1 VISSRSAAARSG
13 FAVRIHVVGIGGAGM
28 SAIAK
33 LLLAGGHDVTG
44 SDTGTW
50 PLAEALAR
58 QGVAVHERF
67 AAEHVPGTDV
77 VLRSSAYG
85 EDNVEVSEALHRG
98 IPVWKRADAW
108 RFLARGKRVIAVAGT
123 HGKSTTTAL
132 VWSALRAG
140 NVDASLICGA
150 VLRGLG
156 SNAHAG
162 TTDVLVIEADEYD
175 NTFHALQPLIAVV
188 TTVDHDHVDMFPT
201 RESYRD
207 AFRVFVRGLVPRGI
221 LVTCR
226 DDDGARDLAEYTK
239 TAVERDVL
247 TYGTDARADLRVSR
261 SGGTEYAPGVYA
273 LGDTVV
279 ALQIPGQ
286 HNALNAAGAFLA
298 AHTFGVRKDEAALGV
313 SEFLGVER
321 RLEPLGSAAG
331 VRVVDDYA
339 HHPAEI
345 AAGLD
350 AFENAV
356 VVFQPHT
363 PSRLARFFDEFVTVL
378 GRARAV
384 VIVETFSSARERP
397 ETVSRAMALAEA
409 VGGRYARDGEE
420 AARIAADLVGPGD
433 VVLVMGAGDVRPV
446 GQRVLELL
454 RTPV

>member
-1 VISSRSAAARSG
+1 
-13 FAVRIHVVGIGGAGM
+13 M
-28 SAIAK
+28 SAVAK
-33 LLLAGGHDVTG
+33 LLLAAGHDVTG
-44 SDTGTW
+44 SDTGAW

-58 QGVAVHERF
+58 EGAAVHERF
-67 AAEHVPGTDV
+67 AAEHVPGTDI
-77 VLRSSAYG
+77 VLRSSAYK
-85 EDNVEVSEALHRG
+85 EENVEIAEALRRG
-98 IPVWKRADAW
+98 IPVWKREDAW
-108 RFLARGKRVIAVAGT
+108 RLLAEGKRVIAVAGT

-150 VLRGLG
+150 VLRGLE

-162 TTDVLVIEADEYD
+162 ESDVLVIEADEYD
-175 NTFHALQPLIAVV
+175 NTFHVLQPLIAIV

-207 AFRVFVRGLVPRGI
+207 AFRHFVRGLSPRGT
-221 LVTCR
+221 LVTCS
-226 DDDGARDLAEYTK
+226 DDDGARDLAEYTTTEVK
-239 TAVERDVL
+239 RDVL
-247 TYGTDARADLRVSR
+247 TYGTDVSADLRVIR
-261 SGGTEYAPGVYA
+261 ETDKVYMF
-273 LGDTVV
+273 GDTHVS
-279 ALQIPGQ
+279 LQIPGL

-298 AHTFGVRKDEAALGV
+298 AYTFGVRKDDAGLGV
-313 SEFLGVER
+313 SEFPGVER
-321 RLEPLGSAAG
+321 RLEQLGSAGG

-345 AAGLD
+345 AAGLN
-350 AFENAV
+350 AFDNAV

-363 PSRLARFFDEFVTVL
+363 PSRLAKFFDEFAAAL

-397 ETVSRAMALAEA
+397 EANSRAMALADA
-409 VGGRYARDGEE
+409 VGGRYARDVEE
-420 AARIAADLVGPGD
+420 AAHIAADLVGPGD

-446 GQRVLELL
+446 GERLLELL

>member
-1 VISSRSAAARSG
+1 M
-13 FAVRIHVVGIGGAGM
+13 RIHVVGIGGAGM
-28 SAIAK
+28 SAVAK
-33 LLLAGGHDVTG
+33 LLLAGGHGVTG
-44 SDTGTW
+44 SDNGHW

-58 QGVAVHERF
+58 EGAAVHERF

-77 VLRSSAYG
+77 VLRSSAYK
-85 EDNVEVSEALHRG
+85 EDNVEVAEALRRG
-98 IPVWKRADAW
+98 IPVWKREDAW
-108 RFLARGKRVIAVAGT
+108 RFLAKGKRVIAVAGT

-162 TTDVLVIEADEYD
+162 DSDVLVIEADEYD
-175 NTFHALQPLIAVV
+175 NTFHALEPLVALV
-188 TTVDHDHVDMFPT
+188 TTVDHDHVDVFPT

-207 AFRVFVRGLVPRGI
+207 AFHTFARRLLPRGT
-221 LVTCR
+221 LVACA
-226 DDDGARDLAEYTK
+226 DDAGATELADYATRQLG
-239 TAVERDVL
+239 RDVL
-247 TYGTDARADLRVSR
+247 TYGTTDRADLRVTR
-261 SGGTEYAPGVYA
+261 DTDKVYTLGG
-273 LGDTVV
+273 DIHIS
-279 ALQIPGQ
+279 LQIPGQ

-298 AHTFGVRKDEAALGV
+298 AYTFGVRKDEAALGV
-313 SEFLGVER
+313 SEFTGVER
-321 RLEPLGSAAG
+321 RLEPLGTAGG

-339 HHPAEI
+339 HMPAEI
-345 AAGLD
+345 AVGLS

-363 PSRLARFFDEFVTVL
+363 PSRLAKFFDEFAGAL
-378 GRARAV
+378 RRARAV

-397 ETVSRAMALAEA
+397 EAESRAKALAEA

-420 AARIAADLVGPGD
+420 AARLTADLVGPGD

-446 GQRVLELL
+446 GQRLLELL

>member
-1 VISSRSAAARSG
+1 L
-13 FAVRIHVVGIGGAGM
+13 RIHIVGIGGAGM
-28 SAIAK
+28 SAVAR
-33 LLLAGGHDVTG
+33 LLIAGGHDVTG
-44 SDTGTW
+44 SDNGRW

-58 QGVAVHERF
+58 DGAAVHERF
-67 AAEHVPGTDV
+67 AAEHVPGSEV
-77 VLRSSAYG
+77 VLRSSAYK
-85 EDNVEVSEALHRG
+85 EDNVEVAEALRRG
-98 IPVWKRADAW
+98 IPVWKREDAW
-108 RFLARGKRVIAVAGT
+108 RFLAQGKRVVAVAGT

-162 TTDVLVIEADEYD
+162 SSEVLVIEADEYD
-175 NTFHALQPLIAVV
+175 NTFHALRPLIAVV

-207 AFRVFVRGLVPRGI
+207 AFRVFVRGIQPRGS
-221 LVTCR
+221 LVTCI

-239 TAVERDVL
+239 NEVQRDVL
-247 TYGTDARADLRVSR
+247 TYGTDAGADLPVSQGTNNFYAF
-261 SGGTEYAPGVYA
+261 GGTLVS
-273 LGDTVV
+273 
-279 ALQIPGQ
+279 LQIPGL
-286 HNALNAAGAFLA
+286 HNALNAAGAVLA
-298 AHTFGVRKDEAALGV
+298 ASALGVLKREATRGV
-313 SEFLGVER
+313 SEFAGVER
-321 RLEPLGSAAG
+321 RLEPLGSAGG

-345 AAGLD
+345 AVGLKV
-350 AFENAV
+350 FENAV

-363 PSRLARFFDEFVTVL
+363 PSRLATFFDEFVAVL
-378 GRARAV
+378 RRARAV

-397 ETVSRAMALAEA
+397 ETTSRAMALAEA

-446 GQRVLELL
+446 GERLLELL

>member
-1 VISSRSAAARSG
+1 
-13 FAVRIHVVGIGGAGM
+13 M
-28 SAIAK
+28 SAVGK

-44 SDTGTW
+44 SDTGRW

-67 AAEHVPGTDV
+67 AAEHVPGSEV
-77 VLRSSAYG
+77 VLRSSAYK
-85 EDNVEVSEALHRG
+85 EDNVEVAEALRRG
-98 IPVWKRADAW
+98 IPVWKREDAW
-108 RFLARGKRVIAVAGT
+108 RFLAQGKRVLAVAGT

-162 TTDVLVIEADEYD
+162 ESDVLVIEADEYD
-175 NTFHALQPLIAVV
+175 NTFHALQPLVAVV
-188 TTVDHDHVDMFPT
+188 TTVDHDHVDVFPT
-201 RESYRD
+201 RASYRD
-207 AFRVFVRGLVPRGI
+207 AFRVFVRGIQPRGS
-221 LVTCR
+221 LVTCI
-226 DDDGARDLAEYTK
+226 DDAGARELAEYTK
-239 TAVERDVL
+239 NEVKRDVL

-261 SGGTEYAPGVYA
+261 TTDSVYAPGVYA
-273 LGDTVV
+273 LGDTLIG
-279 ALQIPGQ
+279 LQIPGQ
-286 HNALNAAGAFLA
+286 HNALNAAGAVLA
-298 AHTFGVRKDEAALGV
+298 AHAFGVPKRAAARGV
-313 SEFLGVER
+313 SEFAGVER
-321 RLEPLGSAAG
+321 RLEPLGSAGG

-345 AAGLD
+345 AVGLN

-363 PSRLARFFDEFVTVL
+363 PSRLATFFDEFVSVL
-378 GRARAV
+378 RRARAV

-397 ETVSRAMALAEA
+397 ETTSRAMALAEA
-409 VGGRYARDGEE
+409 VGGRYARSGEE

-446 GQRVLELL
+446 GERLLELL

>member
-1 VISSRSAAARSG
+1 
-13 FAVRIHVVGIGGAGM
+13 M

-33 LLLAGGHDVTG
+33 LLLAAGHDVTG
-44 SDTGTW
+44 SDNGRW

-58 QGVAVHERF
+58 QGAAVHERF
-67 AAEHVPGTDV
+67 SAEHVPGTDI
-77 VLRSSAYG
+77 VLRSSAYK
-85 EDNVEVSEALHRG
+85 EDNVEVAEALRRG
-98 IPVWKRADAW
+98 IPVWKREDAW
-108 RFLARGKRVIAVAGT
+108 RFLAKDRRVIAVAGT

-201 RESYRD
+201 RESYSE
-207 AFRVFVRGLVPRGI
+207 AFRVFVRGIQPRGT
-221 LVTCR
+221 LVACI
-226 DDDGARDLAEYTK
+226 DDDGAGDLAAYTMR
-239 TAVERDVL
+239 ELGRDVL
-247 TYGTDARADLRVSR
+247 TYGFDDAADMQVSR
-261 SGGTEYAPGVYA
+261 HSDKVYS
-273 LGDTVV
+273 LGDTQVG
-279 ALQIPGQ
+279 LQIPGQ
-286 HNALNAAGAFLA
+286 HNALNAAAAVLA
-298 AHTFGVRKDEAALGV
+298 AHTFGVTKTDAALGV
-313 SEFLGVER
+313 SEFPGVER

-339 HHPAEI
+339 HMPAEI
-345 AAGLD
+345 AVGLN
-350 AFENAV
+350 AYENAV

-363 PSRLARFFDEFVTVL
+363 PSRLAKFFDEFVTVL
-378 GRARAV
+378 RRARAV

-397 ETVSRAMALAEA
+397 EEISRAMALAEA

-420 AARIAADLVGPGD
+420 AARIAAELVGPGD

-446 GQRVLELL
+446 GERLLEML